1 MSLRDDVRQMAMDH
15 ARSGRHID
23 YTTIESQL
31 ASEGFPEAYVVLSD
45 TDFRATLKAICKEH
59 WRPRSK

>member
-1 MSLRDDVRQMAMDH
+1 VGEFVGNH